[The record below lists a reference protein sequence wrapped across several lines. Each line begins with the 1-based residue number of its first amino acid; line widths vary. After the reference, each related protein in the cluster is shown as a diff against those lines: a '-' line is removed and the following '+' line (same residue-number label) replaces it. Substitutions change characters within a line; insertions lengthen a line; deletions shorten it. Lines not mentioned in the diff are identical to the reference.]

1 MAYAET
7 SRSNEDLGWKAESSL
22 DEAMQSAWIGKRK
35 LEI

>member
-22 DEAMQSAWIGKRK
+22 DEAMQSAWDWEKK